1 MFCSV
6 CGSKIEETTRF
17 CPGCGR
23 KIIPEETEIIEKPV
37 DNAGEIKEIL
47 MKAIEVIDKIEN
59 ALQKRTIF
67 DEYRDSAKKKKDE
80 MISEASSASTTVG
93 CLGIILGIVI
103 IIVCIFYSL
112 HFFLTL
118 SIMAGYIILVWYI
131 ESNVAESYNE
141 NEKKA
146 QAIEWYNNEIALIN
160 EQEARFDKEFNS
172 YCVSDEVVLVRTIV
186 PENYFDKEPIQF
198 FIKMLDEHRADTFK
212 EAINL
217 YEEYL
222 YRENMANMQQQQLIM
237 QGQQLKE
244 THELSKN
251 VTNQMQRQSY
261 YMQQISDNTK
271 STQRAIKINAAINAA
286 AGHSQAKQLKKIRK
300 NMR

>member
-1 MFCSV
+1 
-6 CGSKIEETTRF
+6 
-17 CPGCGR
+17 
-23 KIIPEETEIIEKPV
+23 
-37 DNAGEIKEIL
+37 
-47 MKAIEVIDKIEN
+47 
-59 ALQKRTIF
+59 
-67 DEYRDSAKKKKDE
+67 
-80 MISEASSASTTVG
+80 
-93 CLGIILGIVI
+93 
-103 IIVCIFYSL
+103 
-112 HFFLTL
+112 
-118 SIMAGYIILVWYI
+118 MAGYIILVWYI

-286 AGHSQAKQLKKIRK
+286 AINAAAGHVQTKQLKKIIK
-300 NMR
+300 NTK